1 MILTLLPIF
10 WKLTEAESH
19 CSLGKCQTYG
29 LDINGDVMEN
39 SELVGHVF
47 HESATMNPIQ
57 CHMWCVDDCRCLSF
71 NYKENNERK
80 ACELN
85 EGSHYTNESSLKHSP
100 GSRYYNLRREFS
112 QKV

>member
-10 WKLTEAESH
+10 WKLTEVESH

-29 LDINGDVMEN
+29 LDIIGDAVKN
-39 SELVGHVF
+39 TELVGHVF
-47 HESATMNPIQ
+47 HKSATMNPIQ

-85 EGSHYTNESSLKHSP
+85 EGSHYTNESSLKHYP
-100 GSRYYNLRREFS
+100 GSHYYNLRREFS